1 MTAREQLKYIQYTF
15 IQKLREL
22 DHNTKPVFGK
32 MNPHQMVEHFT
43 WAVNIAKGDVKV
55 PVINQDEVLEK
66 AYRFMMSDAP
76 FRDNTPNSLLPDEPQ
91 APTTPSMGDAIDNLE
106 DALEA
111 FVDSY
116 KGPNAEPNRRVLNSF
131 FGELSYYEQVHLLY
145 KHANHHARQFGL

>member
-1 MTAREQLKYIQYTF
+1 
-15 IQKLREL
+15 
-22 DHNTKPVFGK
+22 
-32 MNPHQMVEHFT
+32 
-43 WAVNIAKGDVKV
+43 
-55 PVINQDEVLEK
+55 
-66 AYRFMMSDAP
+66 
-76 FRDNTPNSLLPDEPQ
+76 
-91 APTTPSMGDAIDNLE
+91 MGDAIDNLE